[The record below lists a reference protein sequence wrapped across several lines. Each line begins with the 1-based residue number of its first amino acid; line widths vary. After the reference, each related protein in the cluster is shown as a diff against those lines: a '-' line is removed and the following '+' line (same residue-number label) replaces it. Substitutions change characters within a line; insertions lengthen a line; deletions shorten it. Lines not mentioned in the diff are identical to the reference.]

1 MSLFETRINEFALK
15 LESISIT
22 LTPFSSLL
30 SKKSLSIVVN
40 CACHLPDSSFFS
52 SMEFVKQTIAANP
65 VVIFGK
71 SYCPY
76 CQKAIRFMKLTG
88 CHFLNIDLDK

>member
-1 MSLFETRINEFALK
+1 
-15 LESISIT
+15 
-22 LTPFSSLL
+22 
-30 SKKSLSIVVN
+30 
-40 CACHLPDSSFFS
+40 
-52 SMEFVKQTIAANP
+52 MEFVKQTIAANP

-76 CQKAIRFMKLTG
+76 CQKAIRFMKFTG

>member
-1 MSLFETRINEFALK
+1 
-15 LESISIT
+15 
-22 LTPFSSLL
+22 
-30 SKKSLSIVVN
+30 
-40 CACHLPDSSFFS
+40 
-52 SMEFVKQTIAANP
+52 MEFVKQTIAANP

-76 CQKAIRFMKLTG
+76 CQKAIHFMKLTG

>member
-1 MSLFETRINEFALK
+1 
-15 LESISIT
+15 
-22 LTPFSSLL
+22 
-30 SKKSLSIVVN
+30 
-40 CACHLPDSSFFS
+40 
-52 SMEFVKQTIAANP
+52 MEFVKQTIAANP

-88 CHFLNIDLDK
+88 CHFLNIDLDKREDGATIQNALHQMTGRRTVPNVFVKGQSIGGGDDTERLYNSGELQKMVEGL

>member
-1 MSLFETRINEFALK
+1 
-15 LESISIT
+15 
-22 LTPFSSLL
+22 
-30 SKKSLSIVVN
+30 
-40 CACHLPDSSFFS
+40 
-52 SMEFVKQTIAANP
+52 MEFVKQTIAANP

-76 CQKAIRFMKLTG
+76 CQKSIRFMKFTG